1 MVLFAGGK
9 TSGYMVLPG
18 HQHEDPAM
26 RAIRGS
32 GKARAGF
39 EGNVKEDKRGQNH
52 PSLQA
57 VGEL

>member
-1 MVLFAGGK
+1 MHGVAW
-9 TSGYMVLPG
+9 TPTPRTD
-18 HQHEDPAM
+18 DPAM

-39 EGNVKEDKRGQNH
+39 EGNVREDKRGQNH

-57 VGEL
+57 V